1 MLTAITRLALIPA
14 AALALAC
21 LPHAAVADVVTG
33 TVAPDGAKVVIVDA
47 SGATV
52 GQLKS
57 GPYQLQL
64 PVGKYK
70 AKCEG
75 PKAHEQDFLSLSQ
88 SLTVN
93 IECGQ

>member
-1 MLTAITRLALIPA
+1 MNAAIARLALIPA
-14 AALALAC
+14 AAIALIC

-33 TVAPDGAKVVIVDA
+33 TVAPQGAKVVIVDS

-70 AKCEG
+70 AKCEA
-75 PKAHEQDFLSLSQ
+75 PKAHEQDFLSLSEPV
-88 SLTVN
+88 TVN
-93 IECGQ
+93 IDCGQ

>member
-1 MLTAITRLALIPA
+1 MRTAIARLALIPA
-14 AALALAC
+14 TAVAIAC

-33 TVAPDGAKVVIVDA
+33 TVAPQGAKVVIVDA

-52 GQLKS
+52 GELKS

-70 AKCEG
+70 AKCAA
-75 PKAHEQDFLSLSQ
+75 PKTREQDFLSLSEPV
-88 SLTVN
+88 TVN
-93 IECGQ
+93 IDCGQ

>member
-1 MLTAITRLALIPA
+1 MHTAITRLALIPA
-14 AALALAC
+14 TALALTC

-33 TVAPDGAKVVIVDA
+33 TVAPDGAKVVIVDG

-70 AKCEG
+70 AKCEA
-75 PKAHEQDFLSLSQ
+75 PKAHEQDFLSLSEPVT
-88 SLTVN
+88 LN
-93 IECGQ
+93 IDCGK

>member
-1 MLTAITRLALIPA
+1 MPAAIARLALIPA
-14 AALALAC
+14 AAVAIAC
-21 LPHAAVADVVTG
+21 LPHAAAADVVTG
-33 TVAPDGAKVVIVDA
+33 TVTPQGAKVVIVDT

-70 AKCEG
+70 ARCEA
-75 PKAHEQDFLSLSQ
+75 PKPHEQDFLSLSEPV
-88 SLTVN
+88 TVN
-93 IECGQ
+93 IDCGQ